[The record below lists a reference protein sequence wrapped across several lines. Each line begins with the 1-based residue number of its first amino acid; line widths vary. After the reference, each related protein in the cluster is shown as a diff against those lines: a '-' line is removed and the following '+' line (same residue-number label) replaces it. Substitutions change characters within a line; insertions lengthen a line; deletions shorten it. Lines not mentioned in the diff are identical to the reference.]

1 MRDVAALAGVSLKT
15 VSRVV
20 NREPGVRQELADR
33 VTTAADQLGYR
44 PNLTASS
51 LRRSDHRTS
60 TVGLIVDDVANP
72 FFADIHRGVEDV
84 AGERGV
90 AVMAASLD
98 RRADLEAE
106 IVATFAS
113 RRVDGLI
120 LVPTAPEQAYLETE
134 LRSGWPVVCV
144 DRMPIGTTV
153 DCVLAD
159 NRRAAANATRH
170 LLSQGHE
177 RIAFLGDAAT
187 LMTAQ
192 ERLAGFRDAMT
203 EAGLG
208 AHPDWIRMDV
218 HSLEQAE
225 QATGELLAG
234 PERPTALFTAQNYVT
249 MGACRALHRLALQS
263 VIALTGFDDFP
274 MADVIEPGIT
284 VVEQDARRMG
294 REAAEVLFARMD
306 GTVEPIVTRTVPC
319 TFIPRG
325 SGEIRPV

>member
-15 VSRVV
+15 VSRVI
-20 NREPGVRQELADR
+20 NREPGVSQALTDR
-33 VTTAADQLGYR
+33 VTAAADRLDFR
-44 PNLTASS
+44 PNLTASN
-51 LRRSDHRTS
+51 LRRADRKTS
-60 TVGLIVDDVANP
+60 TVGLLVDDVANP

-84 AGERGV
+84 ARERGV

-106 IVATFAS
+106 VVATFAS

-120 LVPTAPEQAYLETE
+120 LVPTAPEQAYLATE

-144 DRMPIGTTV
+144 DRIPKGVSV

-159 NRRAAANATRH
+159 NRAAAANATRH
-170 LLSQGHE
+170 LLDQGHR

-192 ERLAGFRDAMT
+192 ERLAGFRDALAET
-203 EAGLG
+203 AT
-208 AHPDWIRMDV
+208 PVDPRWIRMDV
-218 HSLEQAE
+218 NSREHAE
-225 QATGELLAG
+225 QTTHELLAG
-234 PERPTALFTAQNYVT
+234 PDRPTALFTAQNYVT
-249 MGACRALHRLALQS
+249 MGACRALHRLGLQS
-263 VIALTGFDDFP
+263 VVALTGFDDFP
-274 MADVIEPGIT
+274 MADVLEPGVS
-284 VVEQDARRMG
+284 VVEQDAHRMG

-306 GTVEPIVTRTVPC
+306 GGTGPVMTRTVPC

-325 SGEIRPV
+325 SGEIPPG